1 MSDQSPVTAGAVQ
14 SLAAVAELGISRERQ
29 AALVPSLAGLVDA
42 ANALSARMAEA
53 DRGIVPMLRF
63 PGR

>member
-1 MSDQSPVTAGAVQ
+1 MSDQTPINAGTIA
-14 SLAAVAELGISRERQ
+14 SLAAAAALAISRDRQ
-29 AALVPSLAGLVDA
+29 AALVPPMSVLVAA
-42 ANALSARMAEA
+42 ANVLSARMAEA

>member
-1 MSDQSPVTAGAVQ
+1 MSDQTSITAGAIA
-14 SLAAVAELGISRERQ
+14 SLAAVADLTISLDRQ
-29 AALVPSLAGLVDA
+29 AALVPPMSALIAA

>member
-1 MSDQSPVTAGAVQ
+1 MSDQTSITAGAIA
-14 SLAAVAELGISRERQ
+14 SLAAVADLTISLDRQ
-29 AALVPSLAGLVDA
+29 AALVPPLSALIAA
-42 ANALSARMAEA
+42 ANVLGARMAEA

>member
-1 MSDQSPVTAGAVQ
+1 MTDQTPITAGAIA
-14 SLAAVAELGISRERQ
+14 SLAAVADLAISRDRQ
-29 AALVPSLAGLVDA
+29 AALVPPMSVLVAA
-42 ANALSARMAEA
+42 ANVLSARMAEA

>member
-1 MSDQSPVTAGAVQ
+1 MSDQSPVTAGTVQ
-14 SLAAVAELGISRERQ
+14 SLAAVADLAISRERQ
-29 AALVPSLAGLVDA
+29 AALVPPLSVLIAA
-42 ANALSARMAEA
+42 ANALSARMADA

>member
-1 MSDQSPVTAGAVQ
+1 MSDQTPITAGAIA
-14 SLAAVAELGISRERQ
+14 SLAAVADLTISLDRQ
-29 AALVPSLAGLVDA
+29 AALVPPLSALIAA
-42 ANALSARMAEA
+42 ANVLGARMAEA

>member
-1 MSDQSPVTAGAVQ
+1 MSDPSPVTAGAVQ
-14 SLAAVAELGISRERQ
+14 SLAAVADLTMSRERQ
-29 AALVPSLAGLVDA
+29 AALLPPLSVLVDA

>member
-1 MSDQSPVTAGAVQ
+1 MSDQNPITAGAIA
-14 SLAAVAELGISRERQ
+14 SLAAAADLAISRDRQ
-29 AALVPSLAGLVDA
+29 AALVTPLSVLVAA
-42 ANALSARMAEA
+42 ANVLSARMAEA